1 MKTQTM
7 TMAAA
12 LLVAMSAAVWTAPA
26 ESAAVN
32 TAANFET
39 RCCGYRDGGDQRGW
53 CGDDRGDRPRQ
64 GRGYCYDGGTGN
76 N

>member
-12 LLVAMSAAVWTAPA
+12 LLVAMSTAVWAAPA
-26 ESAAVN
+26 ESAAN

-64 GRGYCYDGGTGN
+64 GRGYCYDGGTDN